1 MLFVE
6 CLGARFLL
14 NAVIN
19 DLDHT
24 SLSDDILFFETILI
38 FFFCNGLLRK
48 WLKGEFK
55 IENFLYKKFFQNV
68 YYQWY
73 LKLQNGQF
81 SKLSRITSISF
92 ILGPFG
98 CKNML
103 FFKNLAKCCNLTE
116 LIIYGFYLHHLI
128 SSEAINVMSTR
139 MRRNES
145 LRLEFLE
152 FSFNPNIGQEYSF
165 FEALAFCSHLKTLNF
180 TNCDLSERS
189 VQSLETALESNI
201 YELEILNISSNLV
214 IGRSK
219 ALFEILKRCPNLR
232 CYTFTVVN

>member
-73 LKLQNGQF
+73 LKLQNDNQQF
-81 SKLSRITSISF
+81 TKLSRITSISF
-92 ILGPFG
+92 SVLVGD
-98 CKNML
+98 KNML
-103 FFKNLAKCCNLTE
+103 FFKNLSKCCNLTE
-116 LIIYGFYLHHLI
+116 LQIRESPI
-128 SSEAINVMSTR
+128 SAEDINVISTG
-139 MRRNES
+139 MRENEFR
-145 LRLEFLE
+145 RLEVLDC
-152 FSFNPNIGQEYSF
+152 SFNPNIGQEYSF